1 MPIFLLPTPEQLLH
15 IPVFNDRGVS
25 FYLKRDDIIHPFISG
40 NKWRKLNGIV
50 KKAQEYEAK
59 TLISYG
65 GAFSNHLLA
74 LACAGAVFGY
84 KTKGMVRGEPVQ
96 NHVLFLCR
104 HFGMELTFIGR
115 EAMKEIR
122 LSNTELVFQDGD
134 LFIPEGG
141 ACAEGMEGCKL
152 LTSEF
157 ENNYEHIVLAVG
169 TGTTLKGLALGL
181 QTKQTLHGIV
191 VLMDETFKQ
200 FETNQIKIYL
210 EFHAGGYAKTNSNL
224 IALSRD
230 FASKTGILLDPVYT
244 LKTYYAACELSKQGV
259 FKPGEKVLMLH
270 SGGLSGWL
278 SPKYLS

>member
-1 MPIFLLPTPEQLLH
+1 MPIFLLPTPEQLLQ
-15 IPVFNDRGVS
+15 IPEFNGRGVS
-25 FYLKRDDIIHPFISG
+25 FYLKRDDMIHPFISG
-40 NKWRKLNGIV
+40 NKWRKLSGIL
-50 KKAQEYEAK
+50 KQAEEYKAK

-74 LACAGAVFGY
+74 LACAGAIFGY
-84 KTKGMVRGEPVQ
+84 NTKGMVRGEAVQ
-96 NHVLFLCR
+96 NHVLFFCR

-122 LSNTELVFQDGD
+122 LSNTELVFQEGN

-141 ACAEGMEGCKL
+141 ACAAGMEGCKS
-152 LTSEF
+152 LTTEF
-157 ENNYEHIVLAVG
+157 EHNYEHIVVAVG

-181 QTKQTLHGIV
+181 QNKQTLHGIV
-191 VLMDETFKQ
+191 VLQDDTFKQ
-200 FETNQIKIYL
+200 FETNQIKIHL
-210 EFHAGGYAKTNSNL
+210 DFHAGGYAKTNHILLAQSQY
-224 IALSRD
+224 

-244 LKTYYAACELSKQGV
+244 LKTFNAACELSKQGV